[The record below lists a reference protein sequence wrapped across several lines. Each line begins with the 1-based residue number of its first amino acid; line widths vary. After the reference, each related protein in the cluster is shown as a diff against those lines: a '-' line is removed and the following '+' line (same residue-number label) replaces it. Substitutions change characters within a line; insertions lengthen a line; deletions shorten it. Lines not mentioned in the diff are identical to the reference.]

1 MEIIIKDLKFSYKK
15 MNYQEKLI
23 LDNINL
29 KIKENTITAIVGKA
43 GSGKSTLAEL
53 ICGIILPNEGYIKI
67 GDITLKS
74 NTKRE
79 DIEKLNNKV
88 GLIFQNTNDQFCG
101 DTVKDEL
108 SFGLIIKEYKINEI
122 ESRMIDALKMV
133 HLEEQYLNKKI
144 NELSIG
150 EKKKLAIASI
160 LIYNPK
166 TIIFDEPTI
175 GLDETDKTELIKLI
189 RILKKRFNKTIIIIS
204 HDTDFLHRF
213 VDNVIVL
220 NNKKVVLEGDKYTVF
235 TQNNLKKYGVKT
247 PNVIA
252 FSKLVKKK
260 KNIKIGYRD
269 EINDLIKDIYR
280 YVK

>member
-1 MEIIIKDLKFSYKK
+1 MEITIKNLKFSYKK
-15 MNYQEKLI
+15 INYQEKLI
-23 LDNINL
+23 LDDINL
-29 KIKENTITAIVGKA
+29 KIKENKITAIIGKC

-53 ICGIILPNEGYIKI
+53 MCGIMLPNEGTIKI
-67 GDITLKS
+67 GDITLKN
-74 NTKRE
+74 NTKRK
-79 DIEKLNNKV
+79 DIEELNNKI
-88 GLIFQNTNDQFCG
+88 GLIFQDTNEQFCG
-101 DTVKDEL
+101 NTVKDEL

-122 ESRMIDALKMV
+122 NSRIIDALKMV
-133 HLEEQYLNKKI
+133 HLEENYLNKKI

-150 EKKKLAIASI
+150 EKKKVAIASI

-166 TIIFDEPTI
+166 IIIFDEPTI
-175 GLDETDKTELIKLI
+175 GLDETDKNELIKLI
-189 RILKKRFNKTIIIIS
+189 RILKKRYNKTIIVIS
-204 HDTDFLHRF
+204 HDTDFLHKF
-213 VDNVIVL
+213 VDDVIVL

-235 TQNNLKKYGVKT
+235 TNDSLKKYGIKT

-252 FSKLVKKK
+252 FSKLVAKK

>member
-1 MEIIIKDLKFSYKK
+1 MEITTKNLTFSYKK
-15 MNYQEKLI
+15 INYQEKLV
-23 LDNINL
+23 LDDINL
-29 KIKENTITAIVGKA
+29 KIKENTITAIIGKC

-53 ICGIILPNEGYIKI
+53 MCGIMLPTKGTIKI
-67 GDITLKS
+67 DDITLKN
-74 NTKRE
+74 NTTRNE
-79 DIEKLNNKV
+79 IEKLNNKV
-88 GLIFQNTNDQFCG
+88 GLVFQNTNEQFCS
-101 DTVKDEL
+101 DIVKDEL
-108 SFGLIIKEYKINEI
+108 AFGLILKEYKINEI
-122 ESRMIDALKMV
+122 NERMNDALKMV
-133 HLEEQYLNKKI
+133 HLDETYLNKKI

-166 TIIFDEPTI
+166 IIIFDEPTI

-189 RILKKRFNKTIIIIS
+189 RILKKRFNKTIVIIS
-204 HDTDFLHRF
+204 HDTDFLHKF

-220 NNKKVVLEGDKYTVF
+220 DNKKIVLEGDKYTVF
-235 TQNNLKKYGVKT
+235 SNDSLKKYGIKI
-247 PNVIA
+247 PNVIS

>member
-1 MEIIIKDLKFSYKK
+1 MEITTKNLTFSYKK
-15 MNYQEKLI
+15 INYQEKLV
-23 LDNINL
+23 LDDINL
-29 KIKENTITAIVGKA
+29 KIKENTITAIIGKC

-53 ICGIILPNEGYIKI
+53 MCGIMLPTKGTIKI
-67 GDITLKS
+67 DDITLK
-74 NTKRE
+74 NNATRNE
-79 DIEKLNNKV
+79 IEKLNNKV
-88 GLIFQNTNDQFCG
+88 GLVFQNTNEQFCS
-101 DTVKDEL
+101 DIVKDEL
-108 SFGLIIKEYKINEI
+108 AFGLILKEYKINEI
-122 ESRMIDALKMV
+122 NERMNDALKMV
-133 HLEEQYLNKKI
+133 HLDETYLNKKI

-166 TIIFDEPTI
+166 IIIFDEPTI

-204 HDTDFLHRF
+204 HDTDFLHKF

-220 NNKKVVLEGDKYTVF
+220 DNKKIVLEGDKYTVF
-235 TQNNLKKYGVKT
+235 SNDSLKKYGIKI
-247 PNVIA
+247 PNVIS

>member
-1 MEIIIKDLKFSYKK
+1 MEITTKNLTFSYKK
-15 MNYQEKLI
+15 INYQEKLV
-23 LDNINL
+23 LDDINL
-29 KIKENTITAIVGKA
+29 KIKENTITAIIGKC

-53 ICGIILPNEGYIKI
+53 MCGIMLPTKGTIKI
-67 GDITLKS
+67 DDITLKN
-74 NTKRE
+74 NTTRNE
-79 DIEKLNNKV
+79 IEKLNNKV
-88 GLIFQNTNDQFCG
+88 GLVFQNTNEQFCS
-101 DTVKDEL
+101 DIVKDEL
-108 SFGLIIKEYKINEI
+108 AFGLILKEYKINEI
-122 ESRMIDALKMV
+122 NERMNDALKMV
-133 HLEEQYLNKKI
+133 HLDETYLNKKI

-166 TIIFDEPTI
+166 IIIFDEPTI

-204 HDTDFLHRF
+204 HDTDFLHKF

-220 NNKKVVLEGDKYTVF
+220 DNKKIVLEGDKYTVF
-235 TQNNLKKYGVKT
+235 SNDSLKKYGIKI
-247 PNVIA
+247 PNVIS